1 MRKYKKHI
9 SIFLLIVFLNEIV
22 FTNVAYALGGGPS
35 QPEVQSFEPVGT
47 TQMVDL
53 FSGDFNYN
61 IPLMDIDGYPINIAY
76 HSGITMDQEASW
88 VGLGWNLNPGV
99 INRNMRGIPDDF
111 DGDEIKRTTY
121 MKPDE
126 TYGGQIGASGEL
138 FGMIK
143 GNKIDK
149 LNKNSKSFKSDK
161 DSISKKFKNLAL
173 NLSAN
178 FGVNYNNYKGIGSE
192 FSIGAQFSAGAKLLP
207 KEIKK
212 LGLGVS
218 GSLGLMLSN
227 SSQGGA
233 TVTPSYGVDVCL
245 LRQNKFGQNCDLGG
259 IGLNS
264 STSFNSISATK
275 QFSKINANFSIEKLK
290 KTIIGSIVNNSLKG
304 NISFNS
310 FANHSYTPQI
320 QHSMS
325 NYNLTMSFKAGL
337 EVKGMAFDAQLKGY
351 YAGQSMESRGQE
363 IKSKSYGYHY
373 AEDGVGKDD
382 VLLDFNREKDGA
394 FSVHNPTLPIPQT
407 TQDLY
412 AFSGQGVGGMFKSY
426 RSDLGSVYDHSQ
438 TSSGT
443 SQSYGLGIDFGD
455 LVKVAGDVYL
465 NSTESKSNRWNN
477 SLSNTFN
484 YTKQSDVPNNPLYEA
499 SYLKVIGE
507 KTAIDNDYL
516 PYTDVNNP
524 SAFQLEK
531 NGDNVDLRKFVIP
544 TKFALGKTFELPIK
558 NVVRSKRDKRNVFV
572 KQIKASDAEFC
583 LESSIKDAGNPSIAR
598 TELGSYRKPH
608 HFSEV
613 SVQNP
618 DGNRYVYGI
627 PAYAT
632 NQQDFSFTN
641 APNPGGGVPPNVYC
655 AKGLVDYDVNKFGS
669 PGRMY
674 GGIDKFFDKTEIPA
688 YAHSYLL
695 TAVLSP
701 DYVDNR
707 MDGPS
712 DDDLGNYTRIDYTRY
727 HNSYKWR
734 VPFEKDKANYNRGLY
749 NDNYDDN
756 ASIIYG
762 EKEIWHVSSIEGRNH
777 VAKFYVSAR
786 KDGFGTL
793 GIHGG
798 LNNELVSYKLDSIKL
813 FSKSNLSGP
822 PIKSVYFEYNYKL
835 CPGIDNNID
844 KNITNAQKGKL
855 TLEKI
860 YFTYGN
866 SLKGKYNVYNF
877 GYDYSA
883 TNYSYNLKGYDRW
896 GNFKHNE
903 NANCNDFNKPLTSE
917 FPYVEQSKDS
927 ADKYTQAWNLTEIE
941 LPTGGK
947 ITVSYESDD
956 YAYVQD
962 KKAMQM
968 YQVVG
973 LGSNINDNPSNKLYS
988 QNSYFQNT
996 YTTNDLI
1003 FVKLQ
1008 DQTLTDEYFKKMAL
1022 ANQNDLYYNA
1032 MVNLSNKKLDYDN
1045 YRNILNKNDSYE
1057 PIKGYAKPIDA
1068 GIVTKNGSKVGW
1080 IKIEK
1085 VNVSDEVGDL
1095 TNPVAKSSWQFTK
1108 LNMPYLINPGANL
1121 MKNGNGIAASTL
1133 SVIKT
1138 IVGFIPDVLN
1148 SFQDANKKLRNAEYA
1163 SEINVNKTWV
1173 RLNNLNGFKYGGGC
1187 RVKKLE
1193 LSDEWNTMEPTG
1205 TANSKK
1211 YGQLF
1216 EYTKVEQENGVDRI
1230 ISSGVASYEPLIG
1243 NDENPFKKPVY
1254 YSEEQKGIPDEEYFS
1269 EEPFGESYFPSA
1281 MVGYSR
1287 VSVKS
1292 ILPDV
1297 GNNVAANKTGKVVH
1311 EFYTA
1316 QDFPTKTSRT
1326 DIQVE
1331 QIRPEW
1337 IWDIFMSKVDEKL
1350 TASQGYMVELNDM
1363 HGKPKAVWNYSSD
1376 KIDEYKSS
1384 EAFSGISYEY
1394 FADPVSKT
1402 LNNRVQVIYPNN
1414 TTSEALVGVDAELF
1428 SDTRQSTF
1436 ESKSG
1441 GVQLN
1446 LDLISVGIFPIPI
1459 PTGLPDLS
1467 NENVEFRSAV
1477 LMKVINKYGI
1487 LKSTTAFENGA
1498 QLHTENVLFDSETG
1512 EVLLTKTQNEFND
1525 YTYNSTYPAHWAYE
1539 NMGPAYKNT
1548 GATFTIYAEN
1558 TTYDNFKL
1566 KVDGSIQDPSDYLV
1580 SGDEVF
1586 VDNLTSL
1593 SHYWVYKTPNNKYVL
1608 LDRNGNLFDF
1618 TNTNNITIRIIT
1630 SGRRNMQTMPIA
1642 QVVSIENPV
1651 INGHLLHNAN
1661 TKILQTSV
1669 NEYKDIWPKLA
1680 CYTDYYVSIP
1690 AYDESIETMKHLL
1703 LTQQIKMSDY
1713 ASDTNLFAYSD
1724 AFNNPGSSFL
1734 NSIYRKYQDSSE
1746 IGQQYFKYGVNAI
1759 SSEMEA
1765 KKSLAIA
1772 FTLTKNG
1779 NYYNKLIAFNH
1790 LSLSYDCSLLY
1801 IGDSNDVNTILTKS
1815 IAYLSFSGSYNP
1827 SIVNS
1832 GVLKFTDSTYIDVN
1846 ISTSS
1851 KVYLSD
1857 YKLYN
1862 SETLNPYRS
1871 NLINNWKP
1879 FRNQVYLENRLTEN
1893 NSIKTNIRKDG
1904 SYKNYN
1910 HFWNYSGNKWQANP
1924 TSNWQYTKEITKYH
1938 VTGMEAESKN
1948 PLEQYSSVLYSGQT
1962 HLPIAVGQNIRQRN
1976 IIAENFEE
1984 GLYQDYFRVCGQ
1996 FNATNLG
2003 FSCDTVSHSGVA
2015 SNSGNLSFRVKF
2027 LEKDQVL
2034 NNGTNQY
2041 IIDTT
2046 NIYGT
2051 FSPDPGKYIVSA
2063 WVKVGND
2070 PKVADYSN
2078 AYIKLLMTT
2087 NTGRSEIK
2095 LRPKGKI
2102 IEGWQRISTEITIP
2116 QGIARMGIDFVNA
2129 ENAPTGTRTFFDD
2142 FRIYPIDGLMKS
2154 YVYDKNHRLMAEL
2167 DENNYATFY
2176 EYDEEGNL
2184 VRIKKETERGIVTIK
2199 EVRSSFK
2206 KNN

>member
-111 DGDEIKRTTY
+111 DGDEIKKTTY

-126 TYGGQIGASGEL
+126 TYGGQLGVSYEL
-138 FGMIK
+138 FGFK
-143 GNKIDK
+143 GKGKYKK
-149 LNKNSKSFKSDK
+149 LGASV
-161 DSISKKFKNLAL
+161 

-178 FGVNYNNYKGIGSE
+178 LGVNYNNYKGLGTDISLGLQ
-192 FSIGAQFSAGAKLLP
+192 GSAGYKLAPNL
-207 KEIKK
+207 IKK
-212 LGLGVS
+212 LGLGLAATAGFQL
-218 GSLGLMLSN
+218 GS
-227 SSQGGA
+227 SSQGGG
-233 TVTPSYGVDVCL
+233 TLTGSYGLDFRLFQGDDMFKNNVG
-245 LRQNKFGQNCDLGG
+245 K
-259 IGLNS
+259 IGVNS
-264 STSFNSISATK
+264 STSFNSNSATK
-275 QFSKINANFSIEKLK
+275 TLTKISANYNIGYNIKNCKHLKSKGK
-290 KTIIGSIVNNSLKG
+290 KEDREGSFNMGAGVSY
-304 NISFNS
+304 NS

-320 QHSMS
+320 QHNMS
-325 NYNLTMSFKAGL
+325 NLSLSFSFQYGTEL
-337 EVKGMAFDAQLKGY
+337 SSGHDISGSLKGY
-351 YAGQSMESRGQE
+351 YVGQLMEKRGNE
-363 IKSKSYGYHY
+363 VKSKSYGYHY
-373 AEDGVGKDD
+373 AENGVGQND

-412 AFSGQGVGGMFKSY
+412 SFSGQGVGGMFKSY
-426 RSDLGSVYDHSQ
+426 RSDLGSVYDTKHNSEGK
-438 TSSGT
+438 SD
-443 SQSYGLGIDFGD
+443 SYGLGISIGGI
-455 LVKVAGDVYL
+455 VKVAADVYL
-465 NSTESKSNRWNN
+465 NWTESESKRWDN
-477 SLSNTFN
+477 SLNGTFN
-484 YTKQSDVPNNPLYEA
+484 YVKQSDVPNNPLYET

-516 PYTDVNNP
+516 PYADISNP

-531 NGDNVDLRKFVIP
+531 NGDNVDLRKYVIP
-544 TKFALGKTFELPIK
+544 TKYALGKTFDLPLK
-558 NVVRSKRDKRNVFV
+558 NLNRSKRDKRNVFV
-572 KQIKASDAEFC
+572 KQIKASDAVFC
-583 LESSIKDAGNPSIAR
+583 LENSIKNADNASIAR
-598 TELGSYRKPH
+598 NSSYRKPH

-618 DGNRYVYGI
+618 DGNRYVYGT

-632 NQQDFSFTN
+632 NQQDYSFTN
-641 APNPGGGVPPNVYC
+641 APNPGGGASPTANC
-655 AKGLVDYDVNKFGS
+655 AKGVVDYDVNNLGS
-669 PGRMY
+669 PERMF
-674 GGIDKFFDKTEIPA
+674 GGIDKYYDKTEIPA

-695 TAVLSP
+695 TAVLSS
-701 DYVDNR
+701 DYVDNG

-712 DDDLGNYTRIDYTRY
+712 NDDLGSYTRIDYKKY
-727 HNSYKWR
+727 HNTYKWR
-734 VPFEKDKANYNRGLY
+734 VPFEENKANYNRGLY
-749 NDNYDDN
+749 NDDYDDN
-756 ASIIYG
+756 ASIVYG
-762 EKEIWHVSSIEGRNH
+762 EKEIWHVNSIEGRNH
-777 VAKFYVSAR
+777 IAKFYLSAR
-786 KDGFGTL
+786 KDGYGVK

-798 LNNELVSYKLDSIKL
+798 IDNQQFSYKLDSIKL
-813 FSKSNLSGP
+813 FSKSNLYGA

-835 CPGIDNNID
+835 CSGIDNNID
-844 KNITNAQKGKL
+844 KSTALAQTGKL

-877 GYDYSA
+877 KYNYNN

-903 NANCNDFNKPLTSE
+903 NATCNDISKPLTSE
-917 FPYVEQSKDS
+917 FPYVEQQKDS
-927 ADKYTQAWNLTEIE
+927 ADNYSQAWNLTEIG

-947 ITVSYESDD
+947 ITVDYESDD
-956 YAYVQD
+956 YAYVQER
-962 KKAMQM
+962 KAMQM
-968 YQVVG
+968 YQVLG
-973 LGSNINDNPSNKLYS
+973 LGETINSTPSNQLYHS
-988 QNSYFQNT
+988 LIPLDKAYKPNEF
-996 YTTNDLI
+996 I
-1003 FVKLQ
+1003 FVKLPNQ
-1008 DQTLTDEYFKKMAL
+1008 NITNDYFKKMSL
-1022 ANQNDLYYNA
+1022 ANQEDLYYNF
-1032 MVNLSNKKLDYDN
+1032 MVNLD
-1045 YRNILNKNDSYE
+1045 NKNFDFDNLKFSINATQAYE
-1057 PIKGYAKPIDA
+1057 PIRGYTKSIDA
-1068 GIVTKNGSKVGW
+1068 GIVSQNGVNIGW

-1085 VNVSDEVGDL
+1085 VKVSDEVTDE
-1095 TNPVAKSSWQFTK
+1095 TNPISKAAWQFTRI
-1108 LNMPYLINPGANL
+1108 NMPYLINPGANL
-1121 MKNGNGIAASTL
+1121 MKKGNGIGAGAL

-1138 IVGFIPDVLN
+1138 IVGFIPDVIN
-1148 SFQDANKKLRNAEYA
+1148 SFKDANKKLRNAEYA
-1163 SEINVNKTWV
+1163 SQINTNKSWI
-1173 RLNNLNGFKYGGGC
+1173 RLNNLSGFKYGGGC

-1205 TANSKK
+1205 TASSKK
-1211 YGQLF
+1211 YGQVY
-1216 EYTKVEQENGVDRI
+1216 EYTKVEQENGVDKI

-1243 NDENPFKKPVY
+1243 NDENPYKKPIY
-1254 YSEEQKGIPDEEYFS
+1254 YSEEQKGIPDEEYYS

-1287 VSVKS
+1287 VTVKS

-1337 IWDIFMSKVDEKL
+1337 IWDIFMSKVDDRL

-1363 HGKPKAVWNYSSD
+1363 HGKPKAVWNYSAD
-1376 KIDEYKSS
+1376 RINEYKSS
-1384 EAFSGISYEY
+1384 EAFSGVSYEY
-1394 FADPVSKT
+1394 YADPASKT
-1402 LNNRVQVIYPNN
+1402 LNNKVPVIYPNN
-1414 TTSEALVGVDAELF
+1414 TTAEALVGVDAELF
-1428 SDTRQSTF
+1428 SDTRESTF
-1436 ESKSG
+1436 KSKSG
-1441 GVQLN
+1441 GIQLN
-1446 LDLISVGIFPIPI
+1446 LDLVSIGIFPIPV

-1467 NENVEFRSAV
+1467 NESIEFRSAV

-1548 GATFTIYAEN
+1548 GATFTIFSVDTSYE
-1558 TTYDNFKL
+1558 NFKL
-1566 KVDGSIQDPSDYLV
+1566 NVNGSTLDPSVYLV
-1580 SGDEVF
+1580 SGDEVY
-1586 VDNLTSL
+1586 VEASTNAK
-1593 SHYWVYKTPNNKYVL
+1593 HYWVYKTPSNKYVL
-1608 LDRNGNLFDF
+1608 LDRNGILYNF
-1618 TNTNNITIRIIT
+1618 TNTNNLTIRIIT
-1630 SGRRNMQTMPIA
+1630 SGRKNMQTMPIA

-1651 INGHLLHNAN
+1651 VNGHLVHNAN
-1661 TKILQTSV
+1661 SKILQTSV
-1669 NEYKDIWPKLA
+1669 NEYKDIWPKLG
-1680 CYTDYYVSIP
+1680 CYTDYNVRIP

-1703 LTQQIKMSDY
+1703 LTQQLKMSDY
-1713 ASDTNLFAYSD
+1713 SNDSTTYAYSD
-1724 AFNNPGSSFL
+1724 AFSNPGTSFS

-1746 IGQQYFKYGVNAI
+1746 ITQQYFAYGVSAK
-1759 SSEMEA
+1759 SSEIEA
-1765 KKSLAIA
+1765 KKSLMIA
-1772 FTLTKNG
+1772 FTLTKIG
-1779 NYYNKLIAFNH
+1779 NFYNKLVGYDKLQ
-1790 LSLSYDCSLLY
+1790 LSFGCNLSYF
-1801 IGDSNDVNTILTKS
+1801 GDSNDVNTILTKS

-1827 SIVNS
+1827 SIVNY
-1832 GVLKFTDSTYIDVN
+1832 GVLKFTDSTSIDVN
-1846 ISTSS
+1846 ISTTST
-1851 KVYLSD
+1851 VYLSD
-1857 YKLYN
+1857 YKLFN

-1893 NSIKTNIRKDG
+1893 NSVKTNIRKDG
-1904 SYKNYN
+1904 SYKNYT

-1924 TSNWQYTKEITKYH
+1924 TSNWQYTKEVTKYY
-1938 VTGMEAESKN
+1938 VTGTEAESKN

-1962 HLPIAVGQNIRQRN
+1962 HLPIAVGQNIKYRN

-1984 GLYQDYFRVCGQ
+1984 GFVQEHSLFCGQ
-1996 FNATNLG
+1996 FKATNYG
-2003 FSCDTVSHSGVA
+2003 FACDTVSHSGVG
-2015 SNSGNLSFRVKF
+2015 SNCGNLSFRVKF
-2027 LEKDQVL
+2027 LENDQVL

-2041 IIDTT
+2041 TIDTT
-2046 NIYGT
+2046 NFYGK

-2102 IEGWQRISTEITIP
+2102 IEGWQRISSEITIP
-2116 QGIARMGIDFVNA
+2116 QGIVRMGIDFVNA

-2154 YVYDKNHRLMAEL
+2154 YVYDKNNRLMAEL